1 MTIPA
6 WQLISWRPV
15 PVTLREF
22 RRAVARMRPMGGA
35 AWPGSEGRAGCRQGQ
50 ALWAADHGGLPV
62 GLAWEWSEVRD
73 DVVALC
79 DPMNVL
85 SNVRLVD
92 GAGQVLPASERM
104 VHLNSAVHALGWQA
118 HAIGPRAGWLQAM
131 AA

>member
-15 PVTLREF
+15 PTTLYEF
-22 RRAVARMRPMGGA
+22 RRVVARMRPMGAAAAPGGEGA
-35 AWPGSEGRAGCRQGQ
+35 PGRRQGQ
-50 ALWAADHGGLPV
+50 AVWAAVHDGLPL
-62 GLAWEWSEVRD
+62 GLAWEWAEVRE

-79 DPMNVL
+79 DPMHVM

-92 GAGQVLPASERM
+92 DAGQPLPACERI
-104 VHLNSAVHALGWQA
+104 VHLNSAVHALDWQA
-118 HAIGPRAGWLQAM
+118 HAVGAHAGWAQAM